1 MSGYSWPNYPQIA
14 ARARTAWD
22 CTVAELPVGSPVA
35 GEVIGRQ
42 PFGVFIRLDGHPD
55 AVGLAEVTAM
65 PQCGTLPLVGEQV
78 SGEVIW
84 HAEHNHQ
91 VKIRLT
97 DWTRSERWTPQRC
110 RCTAGHPRVRGEQ
123 LHSSVKRAV

>member
-1 MSGYSWPNYPQIA
+1 MSEYSWPDYPQIA

-22 CTVAELPVGSPVA
+22 RTAAELPVGTRVA

-42 PFGVFIRLDGHPD
+42 PFGVFIRLDGHPE
-55 AVGLAEVTAM
+55 AIGLAEVIAM
-65 PQCGTLPLVGEQV
+65 PPCETLPLVGMRV

-84 HAEHNHQ
+84 HTEHNHQ

-97 DWTRSERWTPQRC
+97 
-110 RCTAGHPRVRGEQ
+110 G
-123 LHSSVKRAV
+123 